1 MVVWQHH
8 KDNNHYQLRKAG
20 NSLRLYRNKVFHSQ
34 YNGGRFLNGGVW
46 DMLWLPIFFRPVD
59 RPLRILMLG
68 LGAGAAIKK
77 IQQFACIGK
86 VIAVDTDAI
95 HIHIAKKFMGLT
107 DATISLQKADAEQW
121 LVSYDG
127 PAFDVIID
135 DLFYEQD
142 GEPLR
147 AVDFHNNNGA
157 WLSLLKRHLLKG
169 GLLIANCT
177 TPAEARSLVKK
188 TPPSRRA
195 FKYGMR
201 FSKSAYAN
209 ILAVVSDM
217 PLMRQQWRIHLRASA
232 GHARVKQAESAH
244 TIRSL

>member
-1 MVVWQHH
+1 MIVWQQY
-8 KDNNHYQLRKAG
+8 KKNNHYQLRKAG
-20 NSLRLYRNKVFHSQ
+20 NSLRLYRNEVFHSQ

-77 IQQFACIGK
+77 IQQYACIDQ
-86 VIAVDTDAI
+86 VIAVDIDAT
-95 HIHIAKKFMGLT
+95 HIYIAKKFLHLT
-107 DATISLQKADAEQW
+107 DRTISLKKADAEQW
-121 LVSYDG
+121 LRRYNG
-127 PAFDVIID
+127 PAFDIIID

-147 AVDFHNNNGA
+147 AVDLHSNNGA

-177 TPAEARSLVKK
+177 SPAEARSLVSKASS
-188 TPPSRRA
+188 SRRV

-217 PLMRQQWRIHLRASA
+217 PVTRQQWRVYLAASA
-232 GHARVKQAESAH
+232 GSARLKEAEAAH
-244 TIRSL
+244 TLRSL